1 MGVSLYR
8 SHLCTWNRHANHGL
22 YGRSNANSVPAAC
35 WFLYEILK
43 DAALESKVREEIES
57 AQLPA
62 ELSTE
67 VPRFDIEKLC
77 AGPWLQSIYAE
88 TLRLRVAILASRRC
102 QVPEMQFRG
111 WSFKYGECVAVAN
124 SIEAQNVEVWS
135 QGTDENLHPL
145 NEFWAERFLV
155 YPDDSMSG
163 PLRRPKTTK
172 RAITTMDGDT
182 LKKSNAPRFSMDGL
196 ATAWIP
202 YSGGQR
208 LCPGRHFAKQEMISA
223 SAILLSAFDIE
234 LLQPTQKV
242 RENKAFYGFG
252 TLPPKDKIK
261 VRIRRR
267 AR

>member
-1 MGVSLYR
+1 
-8 SHLCTWNRHANHGL
+8 LCD
-22 YGRSNANSVPAAC
+22 RSNANSVPAAC

-43 DAALESKVREEIES
+43 NATLESKVREEIDS
-57 AQLPA
+57 AQLLTASP
-62 ELSTE
+62 TQ

-77 AGPWLQSIYAE
+77 AGPRLQSIYAE

-111 WSFKYGECVAVAN
+111 WSFKYGECVAVAT
-124 SIEAQNVEVWS
+124 SIESRDEEVWS
-135 QGTDENLHPL
+135 QGSGENLHPL
-145 NEFWAERFLV
+145 NEFWAERFLI
-155 YPDDSMSG
+155 YPDDPTSG
-163 PLRRPKTTK
+163 PLKQPKAVK
-172 RAITTMDGDT
+172 GAVTTMEGDT

-196 ATAWIP
+196 TTAWIP

-223 SAILLSAFDIE
+223 SAIMLSAFDIE
-234 LLQPTQKV
+234 LLEPTRNI

-252 TLPPKDKIK
+252 TMPPKDKIK